1 MFMGCELATPCEWN
15 HDGELDWGL
24 LQDPAHAGV
33 QRLVRD
39 LNHGYR
45 THPALH
51 ARDADPGGFQWI
63 SADDRDNSVFSFVR
77 YGHGP
82 RDAVAVVCNLTPVP
96 RDGYRIGV
104 PHAGAWR
111 ECLNTDSGHYGGT
124 NAGNHG
130 RVLTEAI
137 PMHGQPC
144 SLSLHLPPLS
154 VIWLAAEA
162 PT

>member
-1 MFMGCELATPCEWN
+1 MCI
-15 HDGELDWGL
+15 
-24 LQDPAHAGV
+24 
-33 QRLVRD
+33 RD
-39 LNHGYR
+39 
-45 THPALH
+45 
-51 ARDADPGGFQWI
+51 
-63 SADDRDNSVFSFVR
+63 S
-77 YGHGP
+77 
-82 RDAVAVVCNLTPVP
+82 TPVP